1 LRSVDP
7 YYEQWL
13 VGVNCSPAALAD
25 QRPPVPPTP
34 THLPPFLAALQV
46 CAALAQVAKHSV
58 DLAEVVVEAE
68 LFPKCLTCLKYP
80 DDAVRKAAATLCREV
95 GRHC

>member
-1 LRSVDP
+1 
-7 YYEQWL
+7 
-13 VGVNCSPAALAD
+13 
-25 QRPPVPPTP
+25 
-34 THLPPFLAALQV
+34 
-46 CAALAQVAKHSV
+46 V

-95 GRHC
+95 GLGPRLDLLGSLIGPSAVARRPWFVRTA